1 MRSSRIL
8 NAIQSAVKPVSDYLA
23 PIAASTLS
31 ALSTVSPFSAN
42 EPGNK
47 SDRVEMKP
55 TKQADDVN
63 SSAKIFNRMK
73 QCATTDKKNPEIFIA
88 LLHKQRLPEEQVAD
102 FAKELAK
109 NGKARELDALAG
121 KYNLSQEF
129 VVETLRNADKPET
142 YQDLLEAKDE
152 IKHIG
157 YLFDPNNAVTIVE
170 ASDAATI
177 NAATLAARSNITK
190 RIITVDTTEE
200 YAPHHQEKIVLP
212 QENTPPASHISRLF
226 KPSASV
232 TSVNRT
238 SLYNRTNLI
247 PDVSYGSAFRNHN

>member
-31 ALSTVSPFSAN
+31 ALSTVSPFNAN
-42 EPGNK
+42 EPGNN

-63 SSAKIFNRMK
+63 SSAKILNRMK
-73 QCATTDKKNPEIFIA
+73 QCAQTDKKQPEIFIA
-88 LLHKQRLPEEQVAD
+88 LLQKQELTADQVAD
-102 FAKELAK
+102 FANEFAK
-109 NGKARELDALAG
+109 KGKGRELDALAG
-121 KYNLSQEF
+121 KYNLPQEF
-129 VVETLRNADKPET
+129 VVDTLRKADKPET
-142 YQDLLEAKDE
+142 YQDLLEVKDE

-157 YLFDPNNAVTIVE
+157 YLFDPNNTVTIVE

-177 NAATLAARSNITK
+177 KAATMATRKDTTK

-212 QENTPPASHISRLF
+212 LENTPPALETTRFF

-232 TSVNRT
+232 SAANRA

-247 PDVSYGSAFRNHN
+247 PEISYGSAFRNHN